1 MPTEPERQP
10 ERPASVPAL
19 RVVTSAAQPRASPHP
34 FGIPLGDGPPSRGAR
49 AAPAAAAGP
58 VLLTLAA
65 VLVWANGLRS
75 VDLSRTSDL
84 GLASVLPVLVLAA
97 PAVVTVAFVWTL
109 RQRPLRQPLLVV
121 HVAALL
127 VVLYGMTAVVETV
140 PGLNVAWRHAG
151 IVDYIASNGRVDPKL
166 DAYFNW
172 PGFFI
177 LSAFLTDVA
186 GLKNV
191 ISITEWAPAFFN
203 LLYLGPL
210 LLLFKGAT
218 TDRRLVWLAVWFF
231 YVSNWIKQDYFAPQA
246 LTYFLYLLILAILL
260 RWFGRDRSRRP
271 APARFL
277 PWRPPPPAGG
287 TILGSRP
294 VTAFNPTEG
303 PRHRSGLM
311 AMVVLLF
318 AAAVPSHQ
326 LTPFAILVAVTAL
339 VALGRCSARGLP
351 VLMAVMLVTW
361 ITFMTS
367 PFLAGHLS
375 VLSGQVGQVKTIAAA
390 NVADRLQGS
399 TGHLLVVRIRVVTTV
414 MLWALAALGLIRR
427 RRRGYDDVSF
437 TVLALAPFP
446 LLLLQNYG
454 GELLLRAYFFSLPF
468 VAFLA
473 ATSFFPEPSVRV
485 RWRTTVAVAA
495 AGAVLLAGFVFAR
508 YGNERIDY
516 FTPAEVQAVQY
527 LYRTAPSGS
536 LLLAVTPDL
545 PWKFEGYAS
554 YKYRTVLGLKSSGSG
569 NEDLLRR
576 VLHEM
581 GTNRWPGAYVII
593 SRSQRAYVDAFGS
606 LRPGELERLELGLRR
621 SPAVQL
627 VYQSQDATIF
637 SLRDGRS

>member
-1 MPTEPERQP
+1 MPIEPERQP
-10 ERPASVPAL
+10 ERSAGFPPL
-19 RVVTSAAQPRASPHP
+19 RVVTSTARPRASPS
-34 FGIPLGDGPPSRGAR
+34 FGIPLADSPPPPGA
-49 AAPAAAAGP
+49 AVASAGP

-65 VLVWANGLRS
+65 MLAWIYGLRS

-84 GLASVLPVLVLAA
+84 GLASVLPVVVLAA
-97 PAVVTVAFVWTL
+97 PVVVTIAFVWTL
-109 RQRPLRQPLLVV
+109 LQRPLRQPLLAL

-127 VVLYGMTAVVETV
+127 VVLYGMTAAVEAV

-151 IVDYIASNGRVDPKL
+151 IVDYIASNGRVDPRL

-191 ISITEWAPAFFN
+191 ISIAEWAPAFFN

-210 LLLFKGAT
+210 LLLFTRAT
-218 TDRRLVWLAVWFF
+218 SDRRLVWLAVWFF
-231 YVSNWIKQDYFAPQA
+231 YVGNWIKQDYFAPQA

-260 RWFGRDRSRRP
+260 RWFGRDPRRRP
-271 APARFL
+271 VAARFL
-277 PWRPPPPAGG
+277 PWRPPPPARA

-294 VTAFNPTEG
+294 ATAFNPGEG
-303 PRHRSGLM
+303 PRHRLGLM
-311 AMVVLLF
+311 AIVVLLF

-326 LTPFAILVAVTAL
+326 LTPFAILVAVTVL
-339 VALGRCSARGLP
+339 VVLGRCSARGLP

-367 PFLAGHLS
+367 PYLAGHLS
-375 VLSGQVGQVKTIAAA
+375 ALSGQVGQVKTIASA

-399 TGHLLVVRIRVVTTV
+399 AGHLLVVRIRVATTV
-414 MLWALAALGLIRR
+414 VLWALAVLGLIRR

-437 TVLALAPFP
+437 TVLAVAPFL

-473 ATSFFPEPSVRV
+473 GASFLPQPSGRV
-485 RWRTTVAVAA
+485 RWHTTVAVAA
-495 AGAVLLAGFVFAR
+495 SGAVLLAGFVFAR

-516 FTPAEVQAVQY
+516 FTAAEVQAVQY

-554 YKYRTVLGLKSSGSG
+554 YKYRTVLSLKSSGTGSD
-569 NEDLLRR
+569 ELLRG
-576 VLHEM
+576 VLGEM
-581 GTNRWPGAYVII
+581 RAKPWPGAYIII

-606 LRPGELERLELGLRR
+606 LPPGDLERLELGLRR
-621 SPAVQL
+621 SPAIQL

-637 SLRDGRS
+637 SLRHGRS